1 MTELRISSD
10 ARTSQAPPSEES
22 TAVPGGW
29 QAAIWIVALLHVLV
43 GVAILLVILRQ
54 PDGPDPWVRVDGY
67 IVAFLVAG
75 SLAGIGQ
82 AVLFLRGG
90 LRSLGV
96 AGEAFGLT
104 YDPGIIAFFLVI
116 EIGKLATAF
125 DYARWHL
132 VPALELA
139 PLRALGVALAAAGS
153 ANLVWTDRWL
163 ARHFSTAESAAALMT
178 GGPYRWVRHPRYA
191 SMLLLGASM
200 PLVFASI
207 IGWLLL
213 VVIVLAVQRRI
224 AREEPHLRQEFGAAY
239 DRYASETARL
249 VPGLY

>member
-1 MTELRISSD
+1 MSSD
-10 ARTSQAPPSEES
+10 ARESEAPPSEES
-22 TAVPGGW
+22 TDLPAAW
-29 QAAIWIVALLHVLV
+29 QAAVWIVALLHV
-43 GVAILLVILRQ
+43 AIGIAVLLVILRQ
-54 PDGPDPWVRVDGY
+54 PGVGDPWARLDGY
-67 IVAFLVAG
+67 VIAALVAG
-75 SLAGIGQ
+75 SVAGIGQ

-104 YDPGIIAFFLVI
+104 YDPGIVVFFLVI

-125 DYARWHL
+125 DYARWQL

-153 ANLVWTDRWL
+153 ACLVWTDRWL
-163 ARHFSTAESAAALMT
+163 ARHFSTAESAAVLMT

-200 PLVFASI
+200 PLVFASV
-207 IGWLLL
+207 IGWLVL
-213 VVIVLAVQRRI
+213 VVIVLAVQHRI

-239 DRYASETARL
+239 DRYAGHTARL